1 MIIMALSVFA
11 LASMIILI
19 WRHGVSIRLKTAF
32 EKEKEL
38 SKRVDTLN
46 IFMKVVTNSQPTEIA
61 AVDDQGKYTFV
72 NARAAEA
79 AKSEAGDM
87 IGKTPSAI
95 NGRAKSKVDELH
107 IEEVLEGVKHL
118 TKITHFGKGD
128 TLQAYKM
135 DYIPFNPISS
145 EKGVLIVKED
155 ISHLEKNRIK
165 RELSLKSLISTLTM
179 IIGSRD
185 PFSRTHSERVVLVT
199 KMLCKELDV
208 DETMAITAELA
219 GAMMNLGKILVPREI
234 LTKPGKL
241 SEGEL
246 KVIRDS
252 MLKSADMIEGIEFE
266 GPVCETLRQFQ
277 AHWDGTGEPSGLSGD
292 DILLSAR
299 IVSVANTFVGM
310 TSARAHRNGLDM
322 LLAIT
327 MMMEEGGKKYDRR
340 PVIALMNF
348 IENKGG
354 LSEWKHFGSKPE

>member
-1 MIIMALSVFA
+1 
-11 LASMIILI
+11 
-19 WRHGVSIRLKTAF
+19 
-32 EKEKEL
+32 
-38 SKRVDTLN
+38 
-46 IFMKVVTNSQPTEIA
+46 
-61 AVDDQGKYTFV
+61 
-72 NARAAEA
+72 
-79 AKSEAGDM
+79 
-87 IGKTPSAI
+87 
-95 NGRAKSKVDELH
+95 
-107 IEEVLEGVKHL
+107 
-118 TKITHFGKGD
+118 
-128 TLQAYKM
+128 
-135 DYIPFNPISS
+135 
-145 EKGVLIVKED
+145 
-155 ISHLEKNRIK
+155 
-165 RELSLKSLISTLTM
+165 M

-208 DETMAITAELA
+208 DETTAVTAELA